1 MLGDLSKKYESSG
14 DAGTISSGYGDAGG
28 KSYGMYQFSMTMG
41 VVDKYVKWL
50 QENGYWFGDELAK
63 HTVGGN
69 YFDAAWNWLANS
81 AVNCIDFERSQY
93 DFTKAMYYDRA
104 CALLADSGYHVDK
117 HSKAMKDVVWSRAV
131 QYGPY
136 QIVEMF
142 DDACTIVLG
151 GKFNLSYVDAKYFDK
166 EMIKAIY
173 LEVCSTPEWTNGSP
187 ALRDGLYRRFA
198 SECRDALAMLNEE
211 LKVG

>member
-81 AVNCIDFERSQY
+81 AVNCIDFERSQH

-104 CALLADSGYHVDK
+104 CALLADSGYHVNK

-136 QIVEMF
+136 QIVDMF
-142 DDACTIVLG
+142 DEACTIVLG
-151 GKFNLSYVDAKYFDK
+151 GKFNLSYVDDKSFD
-166 EMIKAIY
+166 ERMIKAVY
-173 LEVCSTPEWTNGSP
+173 LDVCSTPEWTNGSP
-187 ALRDGLYRRFA
+187 SLREGLYARFRN
-198 SECRDALAMLNEE
+198 ECEDALNMLNEE
-211 LKVG
+211 LKVE

>member
-14 DAGTISSGYGDAGG
+14 DAGTISNGYGDAGG
-28 KSYGMYQFSMTMG
+28 KSYGMYQFSSTMG
-41 VVDKYVKWL
+41 VVDNYVKWL

-81 AVNCIDFERSQY
+81 DNKGDFAKSQHEY
-93 DFTKAMYYDRA
+93 TKAMYYDKA
-104 CALLADSGYHVDK
+104 CVALLNCGYIVNR

-136 QIVEMF
+136 QVPEMF
-142 DDACTIVLG
+142 DEACKSLG
-151 GKFNLSYVDAKYFDK
+151 FPNLSYVDHKNFD
-166 EMIKAIY
+166 ESMINAIY
-173 LEVCSTPEWTNGSP
+173 LNVCSTPEWTNGSP
-187 ALRDGLYRRFA
+187 ALREGLYARFRN
-198 SECRDALAMLNEE
+198 ECDDALNMLNEE
-211 LKVG
+211 LKVE